1 MSPLAG
7 GGWVTESRDRLV
19 GAVDGD
25 TDKPAVSTFSP
36 GSHSAGL
43 GAAVTFKKPWSTGL
57 TVWAVSAGGE
67 HQGSNWQ
74 KED

>member
-7 GGWVTESRDRLV
+7 DDWVAESRDRVV

-25 TDKPAVSTFSP
+25 TDRLAASTFSP

-43 GAAVTFKKPWSTGL
+43 GADVMFRKPWSTGL

-67 HQGSNWQ
+67 NQGSNWQ